1 MKNTDGR
8 MQGSNGRMVE
18 PVRATNSAPGLI
30 ARRLEMAHYLVSEMT
45 SKSSGKGDY
54 MAGHDL

>member
-1 MKNTDGR
+1 
-8 MQGSNGRMVE
+8 MQGSNGRTVE